1 MWMWVEYASI
11 LVFFAGFYGVITCK
25 SILKSIV
32 SIGLMELAVVMFFLS
47 IGFSMGSTPPISAR
61 TPGHDLAHAADPLPQ
76 ALVITTIIM
85 GVAVIAVNL
94 TMLISL
100 YRRHST
106 TDWDTVK
113 KQNME

>member
-1 MWMWVEYASI
+1 MWVELASAA
-11 LVFFAGFYGVITCK
+11 VFFAGFYGVITCK

-32 SIGLMELAVVMFFLS
+32 SIGLMELAVVMFFLG
-47 IGFSMGSTPPISAR
+47 IAFSRGDTPPIGA
-61 TPGHDLAHAADPLPQ
+61 GHDLTGVSDPLPQ

-85 GVAVIAVNL
+85 GVAIIAVNL